1 MEGLMVL
8 FGLTLA
14 GIAFLLPIVSFFL
27 ALGNQR
33 RMRALEETVA
43 RLQRQ
48 LSALEPRAGAAPA
61 PSVARAPA
69 AVPREAVP
77 APPQPAASPPP
88 LPAAPP
94 PPLPPSP
101 SQPITAA
108 TSPLPVT
115 PLAQLPPPVA
125 PPPARPVAP
134 APQTPAA
141 ARPAAAAPAPAE
153 ATRVPPRPPA
163 PPAQRP
169 APPSPPSKGGGFDWE
184 SLIGVRL
191 FSAVA
196 GIALVFAAI
205 FFLRYSIERGWLQ
218 PAVRVA
224 IGVLIGVGLL
234 VVCER
239 RAARRYRITAN
250 ALDAAAV
257 SILFATFFAAHALWQ
272 LIPVWLTFLLLGLVA
287 AVAVLLSIRHESL
300 FIAVLGLLGG
310 FSTPALLSTGENRPI
325 PLFAYLLLLN
335 LGLAWVARA
344 RGWPVLTGLSLAL
357 TTLYQWAWVFKFLDA
372 AQVELAGAIFLVF
385 PAALFGVLAL
395 ARRREGKDAPAE
407 RRLQDTALFGAAL
420 PLLFTLYLAA
430 VPGYGARFLV
440 LFGLLLLIDVALLA
454 LGLARREFL
463 LHLAGGLG
471 TLVSLVVWLAQSY
484 TSAAWPAV
492 LGIVAVLFL
501 VYLLAETLASAL
513 GRKTD
518 RPLGLATL
526 VAPLLLVALPALVAL
541 EPSVERPL
549 PLFAT
554 AFVLLGLAAAA
565 AIARARGSLY
575 YVAVF
580 FVLVAEAAW
589 SARYLTPER
598 LGSALLLYL
607 AFGLAC
613 LGIPVLARRLE
624 RPLVPRWGGGAVLI
638 AALVLLLYLADHR
651 VAPGA
656 LFGLALLLAI
666 LNAGLFVETA
676 AARLP
681 ALGVVG
687 GFLSWIVLGAWWLEG
702 ASSVALLP
710 ALAVVTGLALLMLAG
725 HVWVESRAT
734 APATRGFSIGDGL
747 GLVAHVFL
755 LAVAADSQLGIPP
768 GPVFAALAVLAL
780 AFAGAAL
787 YLRAGAFHAAAT
799 LAGAIVLL
807 TWIASAPT
815 AGWCSVGLLALAA
828 LAAFTLVAMRLGRTT
843 RDTGP
848 AWSAAAVIALLAL
861 HFGAMLSSGSN
872 APSTAVLAAAHVAAL
887 GALLAVA
894 TARGWLKL
902 GLLAVATSAFAA
914 LVFATLHGSPGE
926 WPARLGLAAAIYAV
940 FLAWPF
946 AAGDSAVASREP
958 WLAAI
963 LASAP
968 FFFLARQALVAGGYK
983 PVIGTLP
990 LAQAVAMALLLRRLL
1005 AVEPARGRD
1014 SARLALVAGAALAFV
1029 TLAIPLQL
1037 EKQWITIGWALEGAA
1052 LAWLYRRIAHR
1063 GLLLTSAGL
1072 LVAAFVRLAA
1082 NPEIFRYA
1090 PRSEVPIFNWY
1101 LYTYLACVAALVI
1114 AGRLLRPAD
1123 DRLVAGLPRASTAA
1137 FTGAGVLLFLL
1148 LNIEIADFYAEGP
1161 TVAFSFGARLDQDL
1175 TYTIGWLVFGLGV
1188 LAVGIVTRSRG
1199 ARLAALALVTVTGCK
1214 GFLYDL
1220 SRLGGLYRVAS
1231 FVGLA
1236 VALSLVALA
1245 LQKYVL
1251 AGSKEKA

>member
-8 FGLTLA
+8 FGLAVA
-14 GIAFLLPIVSFFL
+14 GIVFLLPIMSFLL

-33 RMRALEETVA
+33 RLRALEETVT
-43 RLQRQ
+43 RLQGQ
-48 LSALEPRAGAAPA
+48 LNARPA
-61 PSVARAPA
+61 PTTSVARAPVP
-69 AVPREAVP
+69 VPREAQPAPLQPAPAPAPVP
-77 APPQPAASPPP
+77 TPPPSPPQPVAA
-88 LPAAPP
+88 AP
-94 PPLPPSP
+94 PPLPPAP
-101 SQPITAA
+101 QA
-108 TSPLPVT
+108 PVS
-115 PLAQLPPPVA
+115 
-125 PPPARPVAP
+125 PPAAP
-134 APQTPAA
+134 AASAPSAPAA
-141 ARPAAAAPAPAE
+141 A
-153 ATRVPPRPPA
+153 ATRVPPRPPT
-163 PPAQRP
+163 PPAPRP
-169 APPSPPSKGGGFDWE
+169 APPAPPNEGGGFDWE
-184 SLIGVRL
+184 SLVGVRL

-218 PAVRVA
+218 PPVRVA
-224 IGVLIGVGLL
+224 IGVLLGVGLL

-239 RAARRYRITAN
+239 RAARRYPITAN

-272 LIPVWLTFLLLGLVA
+272 LIPVWLTFLLLALVA
-287 AVAVLLSIRHESL
+287 AVAVLLSIRHESI

-344 RGWPVLTGLSLAL
+344 RAWPVLTGLSLVL

-372 AQVELAGAIFLVF
+372 AQMTLAGAIFLVF
-385 PAALFGVLAL
+385 PAASLAVLAL
-395 ARRREGKDAPAE
+395 ARRSEAGAPAD
-407 RRLQDTALFGAAL
+407 RKLQDTALFGAAL

-430 VPGYGARFLV
+430 VPGYGARFGI
-440 LFGLLLLIDVALLA
+440 LFGLLFLIDVGLLA
-454 LGLARREFL
+454 IAIARREFL

-492 LGIVAVLFL
+492 LAVVAVFFL
-501 VYLLAETLASAL
+501 VYLLAEPLASAL
-513 GRKTD
+513 GRKAD
-518 RPLGLATL
+518 ALLGRATL
-526 VAPLLLVALPALVAL
+526 VAPFLLVAVPALVAL
-541 EPSVERPL
+541 EPAVIRPL
-549 PLFAT
+549 PLFGT
-554 AFVLLGLAAAA
+554 AFVLLGLAAGA
-565 AIARARGSLY
+565 AITRERGTLY

-580 FVLVAEAAW
+580 FVLVAQAAW
-589 SARYLTPER
+589 SARYLAPER
-598 LGSALLLYL
+598 LGAALLLYL
-607 AFGLAC
+607 VFGLAH
-613 LGIPVLARRLE
+613 LGVPVLARRLE
-624 RPLVPRWGGGAVLI
+624 RPLAPPWGGGAVLI
-638 AALVLLLYLADHR
+638 ASLVLLLYLADHR

-666 LNAGLFVETA
+666 LNAGLFIETA
-676 AARLP
+676 SARLP
-681 ALGVVG
+681 ALSLVG
-687 GFLSWIVLGAWWLEG
+687 GFLSWIVLAAWWIE
-702 ASSVALLP
+702 AADTVALLP

-725 HVWVESRAT
+725 HAWVQSRT
-734 APATRGFSIGDGL
+734 AEPAARGFSVGSAL
-747 GLVAHVFL
+747 GLVAHIFL
-755 LAVAADSQLGIPP
+755 LAVAADPQLGIPP
-768 GPVFAALAVLAL
+768 WPVFAGLAVLAL

-787 YLRAGAFHAAAT
+787 YLRDGAFHAAAT

-807 TWIASAPT
+807 VWIANAPT
-815 AGWCSVGLLALAA
+815 AAWCTGGLVALGA
-828 LAAFTLVAMRLGRTT
+828 LAAFAIAAIRMGRAVG
-843 RDTGP
+843 DSGA
-848 AWSAAAVIALLAL
+848 AWSAAAVMALAAL
-861 HFGAMLSSGSN
+861 HFGAILSSGAT
-872 APSTAVLAAAHVAAL
+872 APATAVLAAAHAVAL
-887 GALLAVA
+887 GTLLAVA

-902 GLLAVATSAFAA
+902 GLLAVGTSALAV
-914 LVFATLHGSPGE
+914 LVFATLHARPDE

-946 AAGDSAVASREP
+946 AAGQAAVGSREP

-968 FFFLARQALVAGGYK
+968 FFFAARHALVAGGYK
-983 PVIGTLP
+983 HVIGALP
-990 LAQAVAMALLLRRLL
+990 LAQAAAMALLLRRLL

-1014 SARLALVAGAALAFV
+1014 TGRLALVAGAALAFV
-1029 TLAIPLQL
+1029 TVAIPLQL

-1072 LVAAFVRLAA
+1072 LGAAFVRLAL
-1082 NPEIFRYA
+1082 NPEIFHYT

-1101 LYTYLACVAALVI
+1101 LYTYLVCAAALVV

-1123 DRLVAGLPRASTAA
+1123 DSLAAALPRVSTAA

-1148 LNIEIADFYAEGP
+1148 LNVEIADFYAEGP
-1161 TVAFSFGARLDQDL
+1161 TVAFSFGARLEQDL
-1175 TYTIGWLVFGLGV
+1175 TYTIGWLVFGLGL

-1199 ARLAALALVTVTGCK
+1199 ARLAALALVAVTGCK

-1251 AGSKEKA
+1251 VASKEKA